1 MKYEPHPAVQ
11 ILIWIMLALLVQRLQ
26 GFALLATCV
35 VLIGLTLSLC
45 AEQMLSLIRRTRWI
59 MVVLLFIYAYTT
71 PGGAVL
77 SQFGTLSPTWE
88 GLSDGATQL
97 GRLLSVLAGLAI
109 LLTLLP
115 QASLISGLYSLMYPL
130 RWFGLSRERFAVRL
144 ALTLENAE
152 PAMRATAN
160 DWRATIGDSLKPN
173 TSVTAYIELNVQAF
187 GLIDALVLL
196 ASVVLMIGGW
206 R

>member
-1 MKYEPHPAVQ
+1 MRYEPHPAVQ
-11 ILIWIMLALLVQRLQ
+11 ILVWVMLALLVQRLQ
-26 GFALLATCV
+26 GIALLVSCVALV
-35 VLIGLTLSLC
+35 VLALKVC
-45 AEQMLSLIRRTRWI
+45 AVQMLSLIKRTRWI

-77 SQFGTLSPTWE
+77 AQFGTWSPTWE

-109 LLTLLP
+109 LLTSLP
-115 QASLISGLYSLMYPL
+115 QTSLISGLYSLMYPL

-152 PAMRATAN
+152 SAMRDTAS
-160 DWRATIGDSLKPN
+160 DWRNTIDDALKPI
-173 TSVTAYIELNVQAF
+173 TSGASHIELEVHAF
-187 GLIDALVLL
+187 TLVDASVLL
-196 ASVVLMIGGW
+196 AGVALMIGVW
-206 R
+206 Q

>member
-1 MKYEPHPAVQ
+1 MKYAPHPAVQ
-11 ILIWIMLALLVQRLQ
+11 ILVWVLLALFVQRLQ
-26 GFALLATCV
+26 GVALLVTCV
-35 VLIGLTLSLC
+35 VLIALALRSC

-71 PGGAVL
+71 PGSAVL

-109 LLTLLP
+109 LLTLLS

-152 PAMRATAN
+152 SAMRDTAS
-160 DWRATIGDSLKPN
+160 DWRSTIGDALKPN
-173 TSVTAYIELNVQAF
+173 TKGTSHIEFDVHVFN
-187 GLIDALVLL
+187 LIDVFVLL
-196 ASVVLMIGGW
+196 ACAVLLIGVW